1 MDLKMPVDLYST
13 IREPISIEINEMAGK
28 VNTSFFFPADKV
40 KSSFSIR
47 N

>member
-28 VNTSFFFPADKV
+28 VKTSFFF
-40 KSSFSIR
+40 SGRQGENQFQYT
-47 N
+47 